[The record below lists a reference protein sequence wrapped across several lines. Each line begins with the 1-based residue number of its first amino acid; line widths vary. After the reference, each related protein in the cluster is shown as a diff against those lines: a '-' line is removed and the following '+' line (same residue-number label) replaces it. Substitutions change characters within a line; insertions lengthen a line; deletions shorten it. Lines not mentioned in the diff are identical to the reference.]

1 MATLDSNSVS
11 GITSEHYCST
21 SIRCC
26 ALGSF
31 VEGGYLIA
39 KEGGS
44 ALIIAPCTTEV
55 RRTWTDR
62 AHAVV
67 TACATSGCNDWF
79 IPTLNDMR
87 CASDQAELGYWT
99 ETVPAFGFWTDLRY
113 MAPPS
118 SSTCACVVYIGPPT
132 NGRKIGRHWGY
143 PCSYAGTA
151 ARAFRRVF
159 Y

>member
-11 GITSEHYCST
+11 GITSAHYCST

-26 ALGSF
+26 ALGAF

-55 RRTWTDR
+55 RRTWPCRTD
-62 AHAVV
+62 AVI
-67 TACATSGCNDWF
+67 TACAAAACNDWF

-99 ETVPAFGFWTDLRY
+99 ETVPAINFWTDLRY

-118 SSTCACVVYIGPPT
+118 SAPCACVVYIGPPT
-132 NGRKIGRHWGY
+132 NGRKIGRHFGTQ
-143 PCSYAGTA
+143 CFYAHPG